1 MPTLAQGGQALIQL
15 RVLPLYAIAK
25 DMELTIAKA
34 GADFHS
40 GNDFNSQLSPG
51 CYGFGNAGHN
61 VVVRNGQRGD
71 PCFVGEP

>member
-1 MPTLAQGGQALIQL
+1 
-15 RVLPLYAIAK
+15 
-25 DMELTIAKA
+25 MELTIAKA
-34 GADFHS
+34 GADFHA

-51 CYGFGNAGHN
+51 CYGVGNAGHN